1 MRRSVI
7 VDTVARIVFHSALVL
22 SLYLLAVGHNQPG
35 GGFVGGLV
43 ASAAFALVYVAGG
56 SDDVRKLSRLNPWLL
71 LGTGLLIASSA
82 AIAPLVLG
90 DSLLESGY
98 IVSFDAPVLGHV
110 GIGSTLVFDLGVYA
124 VVTGVVLAVI
134 ESFGPDVE
142 VGAEEVA

>member
-1 MRRSVI
+1 
-7 VDTVARIVFHSALVL
+7 
-22 SLYLLAVGHNQPG
+22 
-35 GGFVGGLV
+35 
-43 ASAAFALVYVAGG
+43 
-56 SDDVRKLSRLNPWLL
+56 
-71 LGTGLLIASSA
+71 
-82 AIAPLVLG
+82 VLG